1 MQITCIDLSDG
12 RLFFINH
19 ILSALNNM
27 TSEVYLYV
35 PDNFKQLYGI
45 YFDHFPQIKIKT
57 GLGKNIKLS
66 AHITFSNCA
75 NLQKWKDFGR
85 SIIYP
90 IIRNNEINDYFN
102 WYNQLSNRRKS
113 YVVPLKTS
121 DTDNSMIHPESKWV
135 IDMLKRQISEKS
147 LKGISILIS
156 AGPTI
161 EDIDPVRYLTNR
173 SSGKMGIAL
182 ARAAYVH
189 GADVQLILGP
199 ISITAPVYLPVQRI
213 RSAEDM
219 YNAVITKFKKCDVY
233 ISNAAIAD
241 FTPANIRF
249 DKIKKKDSFSELLLQ
264 PTRDILNA
272 ISTIKKQQLLIGFS
286 VETKDMIENSKSKLI
301 KKNLDLIVVNNPME
315 EGAAFDA
322 DTNVVTII
330 HKNGKIESWPIMS
343 KLAVADKLM
352 LIIGRLVRG

>member
-12 RLFFINH
+12 RLFFINN
-19 ILSALNNM
+19 ILSALNNFEY
-27 TSEVYLYV
+27 EVYLYV
-35 PDNFKQLYGI
+35 PDNYKELYGI
-45 YFDHFPQIKIKT
+45 YLDHFPQIKVKSGI
-57 GLGKNIKLS
+57 GKNIKLS

-75 NLQKWKDFGR
+75 NLQKLQDFGR

-90 IIRNNEINDYFN
+90 VLRNNEIKDFFN
-102 WYNQLSNRRKS
+102 WFNQLSNRRKS
-113 YVVPLKTS
+113 NVVPIETS
-121 DTDNSMIHPESKWV
+121 DTDNSIIHPESKWV

-147 LKGISILIS
+147 LTGISVLIS

-182 ARAAYVH
+182 ARAAYIH

-199 ISITAPVYLPVQRI
+199 TSITAPVYLPVQRI

-219 YNAVITKFKKCDVY
+219 YNAVMTKFKKCDVY
-233 ISNAAIAD
+233 IGSAAIAD
-241 FTPANIRF
+241 FTPANVRF
-249 DKIKKKDSFSELLLQ
+249 DKIKKKDRFSELILQ
-264 PTRDILNA
+264 PTRDILNEL
-272 ISTIKKQQLLIGFS
+272 SVIKKKQFLIGFS
-286 VETKDMIENSKSKLI
+286 VETKDTIKNSKSKLI

-330 HKNGKIESWPIMS
+330 HKDGKIDSWPIMP
-343 KLAVADKLM
+343 KLDLADKLM
-352 LIIGRLVRG
+352 LIIGRLIRG